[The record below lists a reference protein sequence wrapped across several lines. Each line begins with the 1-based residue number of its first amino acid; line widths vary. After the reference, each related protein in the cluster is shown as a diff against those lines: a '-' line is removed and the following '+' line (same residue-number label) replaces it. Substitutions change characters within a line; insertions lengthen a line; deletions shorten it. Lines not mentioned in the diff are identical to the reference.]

1 MDNLKKWEPFK
12 DWDPMREL
20 DEFQN
25 RLSSFFGRN
34 PAPWRGGDLISSEW
48 SPAMDIIEDENE
60 FLIKAEL
67 PDVRREDVHVTVD
80 NGVLTIRGERKQ
92 EHEEK
97 GKRFHL
103 HERSFGTFL
112 RRFTLPEGADAGKV
126 RAEYRDGIL
135 QIHLAKS
142 EKARRQEIEVK
153 VE

>member
-1 MDNLKKWEPFK
+1 MNNLKKWEPFK

-25 RLSSFFGRN
+25 RLSSFFGRG
-34 PAPWRGGDLISSEW
+34 PVRREGDLLSSEW
-48 SPAMDIIEDENE
+48 IPAMDIVEDENE

-80 NGVLTIRGERKQ
+80 NGVLTIRGERKH

-97 GKRFHL
+97 SKRYHL

-142 EKARRQEIEVK
+142 DKARRKEIEVK